1 MAGLGESCSH
11 VASLLWAVEAGARKR
26 NALTVTEKKAY
37 WVLPSAV
44 KTIPYAE
51 VKDINF
57 KNSEKQNDKESSQAA
72 LVGKAF
78 TVPSPSPSELGD
90 LFRTLS
96 SCSTKPAI
104 LSLVKPYSA
113 SYIPKSLHPDLPPV
127 LSFLFEQ
134 TLMQEN
140 YENLLRISTV
150 KIDCYNV
157 THDQRKTVEKK
168 TRDQADSRLWF
179 RHRTGRVTASRF
191 KAACHTNK
199 ETPSRS
205 LIMSICYPELNK
217 FSTTATKWGCNHE
230 GTAK

>member
-1 MAGLGESCSH
+1 LFQQVATALLSTACDRP
-11 VASLLWAVEAGARKR
+11 VPASLLPPDETNRPACRDLLTTCRKPVKSTACDRPVRFLAV
-26 NALTVTEKKAY
+26 
-37 WVLPSAV
+37 
-44 KTIPYAE
+44 
-51 VKDINF
+51 
-57 KNSEKQNDKESSQAA
+57 
-72 LVGKAF
+72 
-78 TVPSPSPSELGD
+78 
-90 LFRTLS
+90 
-96 SCSTKPAI
+96 
-104 LSLVKPYSA
+104 
-113 SYIPKSLHPDLPPV
+113 
-127 LSFLFEQ
+127 
-134 TLMQEN
+134 
-140 YENLLRISTV
+140 
-150 KIDCYNV
+150 YNV